1 MWGRSPGRV
10 LTGVQV
16 VALRCMI
23 AADSAPFSLGG
34 RAAAWAGGLAVLAM
48 SVFLVGMLISQLLT
62 PGYSVI
68 TDDMSSLGKTPGAGA
83 VVYNLSVVLSGSG
96 LTAFGALAFCASR
109 RQPASPCIA
118 DAVRSWTGRPD
129 RWSLPRRHS
138 GSSAGRLRRFGAFG
152 LTALASYTVQR
163 GWPAYLS
170 AIVGTTT
177 LAMVILTLATFP
189 CQLPTASRNE

>member
-1 MWGRSPGRV
+1 
-10 LTGVQV
+10 
-16 VALRCMI
+16 
-23 AADSAPFSLGG
+23 
-34 RAAAWAGGLAVLAM
+34 
-48 SVFLVGMLISQLLT
+48 
-62 PGYSVI
+62 
-68 TDDMSSLGKTPGAGA
+68 MSSLGKTPGAGA

-109 RQPASPCIA
+109 RQPANVLVSLMLCA
-118 DAVRSWTGRPD
+118 LGLAVLIGGVFPEGTQVHLQVGYV
-129 RWSLPRRHS
+129 
-138 GSSAGRLRRFGAFG
+138 AFVLSG